1 MIFIGKQSPVVAVNN
16 KVYHYRDDF
25 KTVLNVL
32 RVFKHE
38 NVPETLKVQK
48 AFTLLVK
55 ERKCQEKAK
64 VLNAIISRL
73 FQGQTN
79 GEGKKIID
87 FDVDEGL
94 IYAAFLQT
102 YGIDLRK
109 AKMPWVVFLSLLE
122 AIPEDTKLFQVMSIR
137 AQPIPK
143 TTKYNRDEVERLVR
157 LKKLY
162 DIRTEEE
169 KRQDVQNGFK
179 NIAVWMMSNAR
190 KEG

>member
-1 MIFIGKQSPVVAVNN
+1 MIFIGKQSSVVAVNN

-25 KTVLNVL
+25 RTMLNVL

-38 NVPETLKVQK
+38 NVPEALKVQK

-55 ERKCQEKAK
+55 ERKCQEKTK

-73 FQGQTN
+73 LQGQTN

-94 IYAAFLQT
+94 IYAAFLQA

-137 AQPIPK
+137 AQPVPK
-143 TTKYNRDEVERLVR
+143 ATKYNRDEVERLVR

-162 DIRTEEE
+162 DLRTEDE
-169 KRQDVQNGFK
+169 KRQDMQNGFK

-190 KEG
+190 KED